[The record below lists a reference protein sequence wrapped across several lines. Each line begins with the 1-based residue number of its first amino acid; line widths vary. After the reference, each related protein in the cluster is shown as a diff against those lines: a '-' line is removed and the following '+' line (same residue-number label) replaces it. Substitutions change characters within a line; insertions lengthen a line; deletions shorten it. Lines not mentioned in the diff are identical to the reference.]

1 MRTNPA
7 VMKKLNFNS
16 GNKSVSRMPLVSII
30 GRTALNKI
38 AEVATRS
45 PITTSFIIHDVNDP
59 DDTANG
65 LTKNIITRRRDTP
78 KMTQEYLV
86 FSLYW
91 TM

>member
-7 VMKKLNFNS
+7 VIKKLNFRS

-30 GRTALNKI
+30 GFTALNKI
-38 AEVATRS
+38 AEVATRR
-45 PITTSFIIHDVNDP
+45 PITMSFIIHDIHEP

-65 LTKNIITRRRDTP
+65 LTKKIITRRRETP

>member
-1 MRTNPA
+1 MTNPA
-7 VMKKLNFNS
+7 VMKKLNFSS
-16 GNKSVSRMPLVSII
+16 GNKSVSRMPFVSII
-30 GRTALNKI
+30 GFTALNKI

-45 PITTSFIIHDVNDP
+45 PMTTNFIIHDVNEP

-65 LTKNIITRRRDTP
+65 LTKNIITRRSDAP
-78 KMTQEYLV
+78 KITQEYFV

>member
-1 MRTNPA
+1 
-7 VMKKLNFNS
+7 MKKLNFSS
-16 GNKSVSRMPLVSII
+16 GNKSVPRIPSVSII
-30 GRTALNKI
+30 GITALNKI

-45 PITTSFIIHDVNDP
+45 PTTMSFRIHDAHEP

-65 LTKNIITRRRDTP
+65 LTKKIITRRRDTP

>member
-38 AEVATRS
+38 AEVATRR
-45 PITTSFIIHDVNDP
+45 PITISFIIHDVHEP

-65 LTKNIITRRRDTP
+65 LTKKIITRRRDTP